1 MRLSYEEM
9 AFELG
14 KLAYSK
20 RTWLQDH
27 AKRFPAHEAER
38 VQKELAVLE
47 QAQSDYSR
55 AAERQKEKVA

>member
-1 MRLSYEEM
+1 MTFTHEEM

-20 RTWLQDH
+20 RTWLQAH
-27 AKRFPAHEAER
+27 ANRFPAHEAER
-38 VQKELAVLE
+38 VRKELAVLE